1 MQILNQ
7 SGTWRG
13 SAVGAI
19 KAPLNDFQVAKT
31 WAWTLLFSLL
41 TLLTVP
47 GCRKDPAA
55 EASDSDANGYLCLKC
70 GAKLYTSRS
79 NFIGPLCPKC
89 QADELTEVVGYS
101 CPKDNHLTI
110 LPRANGRQAAP
121 ICEQCQ
127 SPVSAMRLPREK
139 DLKAWG
145 ATKAL

>member
-1 MQILNQ
+1 M
-7 SGTWRG
+7 
-13 SAVGAI
+13 
-19 KAPLNDFQVAKT
+19 
-31 WAWTLLFSLL
+31 LL

-55 EASDSDANGYLCLKC
+55 EASDSDANGYVCLKC

-79 NFIGPLCPKC
+79 NFIGPQCLKC
-89 QADELTEVVGYS
+89 RADELTEVVGYS